1 MRRQKSPRKKPLD
14 PIGSAVSPLHLVPS
28 HPSTVTPTGNAG
40 FTSCE
45 YGGTTVESI
54 DPKGKWK
61 KFENPRCPRQP
72 DPRLEVPPRRRPPPL
87 RERIG
92 REE

>member
-45 YGGTTVESI
+45 YGGTTVKSI

-61 KFENPRCPRQP
+61 KFENDALGHLVRVREPRPGGGP
-72 DPRLEVPPRRRPPPL
+72 DFETLYA
-87 RERIG
+87 
-92 REE
+92 